1 MISSIFLNL
10 IERLR
15 QDVNDLFL
23 EASCIS
29 VGRRRLNFGE

>member
-10 IERLR
+10 IEKLR

-23 EASCIS
+23 CVNEQSIQ
-29 VGRRRLNFGE
+29 